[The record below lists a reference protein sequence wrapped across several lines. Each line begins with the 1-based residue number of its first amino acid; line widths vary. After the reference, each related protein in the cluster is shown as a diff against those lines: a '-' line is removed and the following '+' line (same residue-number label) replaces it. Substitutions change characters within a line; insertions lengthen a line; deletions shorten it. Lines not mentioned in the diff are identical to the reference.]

1 MCMSVIS
8 PWSARPWHSPNIA
21 VHHRGTREA
30 KGSILERIPT
40 YPPHRADSFSNN
52 KGFCTFLARSTSV
65 PRRKKWINVLLLI
78 YWKHYHCLL
87 PVCRNKR
94 CVQGWSTPGGG
105 GVRGG
110 RSGWYLESSLAKV
123 LAPYWSANSSP
134 SLSPFS
140 LTQAINLFHSHTPLW
155 EGWSC

>member
-1 MCMSVIS
+1 MCMSVIT

-52 KGFCTFLARSTSV
+52 KGFCTFLARSTFV

-78 YWKHYHCLL
+78 CLL
-87 PVCRNKR
+87 KTLSLFASCLQKQKVRSVDPRVA
-94 CVQGWSTPGGG
+94 GI
-105 GVRGG
+105 RGG
-110 RSGWYLESSLAKV
+110 RSGWYLESSLAQV

-140 LTQAINLFHSHTPLW
+140 LTQAINLFHSHTPLC